1 MNLGSVAHISL
12 LLMTHTAFLESADQG
27 QQADK
32 SILGLFLHAHHRGTE
47 CHRYH
52 PEKAGTGL
60 GFWRSCRLGTSQ
72 LLFCLSERDPG
83 RGQAHEQQPEKS
95 WCLFE
100 KAQILRVPQ
109 LLSHKRAHSCSGH
122 RLDPHCL
129 SLFAGS
135 LTSVLQT
142 HHLSFMVDLK
152 PVSETVVH

>member
-12 LLMTHTAFLESADQG
+12 PLMTHTAFLESAG
-27 QQADK
+27 KSEQADK
-32 SILGLFLHAHHRGTE
+32 SILGLFLHAHRRGTE
-47 CHRYH
+47 CHLYH

-60 GFWRSCRLGTSQ
+60 DFWRSCRLGTSE

-109 LLSHKRAHSCSGH
+109 LLSHKHAHTPAQG
-122 RLDPHCL
+122 
-129 SLFAGS
+129 
-135 LTSVLQT
+135 
-142 HHLSFMVDLK
+142 
-152 PVSETVVH
+152 TVWIHTAFPYLLAH